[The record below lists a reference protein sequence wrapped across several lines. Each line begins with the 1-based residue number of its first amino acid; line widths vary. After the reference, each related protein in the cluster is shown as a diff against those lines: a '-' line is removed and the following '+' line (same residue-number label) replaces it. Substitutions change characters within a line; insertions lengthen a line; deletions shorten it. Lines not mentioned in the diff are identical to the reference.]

1 MRRVVLLLVTAVL
14 LTVQLEAQE
23 RTRIDVS
30 KLGPQVGDRVPDFTL
45 NDQTGTARTLKSI
58 MGRRGAMLVFVR
70 SADWCPYC
78 KTQLVELQGRAI
90 ELQEQGFGVVSIS
103 YDSREVLAAF
113 TKQHGITF
121 PMLSDPGSET
131 IKRYGILNTVVAQAF
146 GPNRDDPEVKAEV
159 LRYISVVNPS
169 PNMEGIPFP
178 GMFVVNTQGRVTSR
192 VFEDF
197 YVERSTVSSIMKKLG
212 VGANIVA
219 GTKVSTEHLDVTTF
233 PTNDVIAAGN
243 RFSLVLDVTPRRGM
257 HVYAPGASG
266 YRVITATIA
275 PQSFVRLSSLSY
287 PASETYHFTPLN
299 ERVPVYQKPFSL
311 VQDVVLDGDLK
322 TQAALRGQ
330 ESLTINGTLEYQ
342 ACDDKICYNPVSV
355 PLSWTVKLRPLV
367 MQRPSAAP
375 RESR

>member
-1 MRRVVLLLVTAVL
+1 VLT
-14 LTVQLEAQE
+14 
-23 RTRIDVS
+23 
-30 KLGPQVGDRVPDFTL
+30 
-45 NDQTGTARTLKSI
+45 
-58 MGRRGAMLVFVR
+58 
-70 SADWCPYC
+70 
-78 KTQLVELQGRAI
+78 
-90 ELQEQGFGVVSIS
+90 
-103 YDSREVLAAF
+103 AF

-178 GMFVVNTQGRVTSR
+178 GMFVVDTQGRVTSR

-212 VGANIVA
+212 VGGNIVA
-219 GTKVSTEHLDVTTF
+219 ATKVSTEHLDVTTY
-233 PTNDVIAAGN
+233 PTNDVI
-243 RFSLVLDVTPRRGM
+243 
-257 HVYAPGASG
+257 
-266 YRVITATIA
+266 TATMA
-275 PQSFVRLSSLSY
+275 PQSFVTLSSLSY
-287 PASETYHFTPLN
+287 PASEIYHFKPLN
-299 ERVPVYQKPFSL
+299 ERVPVYQKPFTL

-367 MQRPSAAP
+367 MQRPTAAP